1 MMVFRIEYG
10 NLKQAEDGPWGNP
23 EHGGTG
29 KTGRNAAAGA
39 RRVTGRSGE
48 GPLSARHWQERRRA
62 ALGASNEK
70 GLMEHEPPSRRTGI
84 RKV

>member
-29 KTGRNAAAGA
+29 KTERNAAAGA
-39 RRVTGRSGE
+39 RRVTGESGE
-48 GPLSARHWQERRRA
+48 GPLSAHQ
-62 ALGASNEK
+62 
-70 GLMEHEPPSRRTGI
+70 M